1 MNIITNYMFHIVGES
16 PKRLTHWHRSTIDRT
31 KAFAI
36 AIHIPVLLWALTG
49 YVIASTIFNLGNT
62 SSIFVAA
69 FCSLLIYMI
78 ERIVLATPKKWYVN
92 VVRLLIGIVIA
103 ILGASTVDLVIF
115 DKEVTYQL
123 RKAEELR
130 IGSDYEKQI
139 ADQSQVALAKKVD
152 WLKAQESANCEANG
166 QCGSHSKNIG
176 PIYKALKNHANLL
189 ERDYSKAQ
197 VNLEILHQEK
207 ASKLDAAHNNIIS
220 ESGLLARIEALH
232 QYTMEN
238 KAALI
243 GWCLFFA
250 LILFF
255 ELMVVLAKLV
265 FGETVDDQIQI
276 IREQLSNHKA
286 RNYLEMRTSPLYEA
300 NMLLAGGNV

>member
-1 MNIITNYMFHIVGES
+1 MINITNYMFHIVGEN
-16 PKRLTHWHRSTIDRT
+16 PDRLRKWHRSTIDRT

-49 YVIASTIFNLGNT
+49 YVIASTIFNLGAIESVT
-62 SSIFVAA
+62 VAG

-92 VVRLLIGIVIA
+92 LVRLLIGIIIA

-123 RKAEELR
+123 RKVEEQR
-130 IGSDYEKQI
+130 IGNDYENQI
-139 ADQSQVALAKKVD
+139 AGQSQVLLTKKAD
-152 WLKAQESANCEANG
+152 WLKAQEAANCEANG
-166 QCGSHSKNIG
+166 QCGSGNKSLG
-176 PIYKALKNHANLL
+176 PIYKALKSHADALQ
-189 ERDYSKAQ
+189 RDYIKAQ
-197 VNLEILHQEK
+197 ANMENLKQEET
-207 ASKLDAAHNNIIS
+207 AKLDAAHKNIIG

-232 QYTMEN
+232 QYTIEN

-243 GWCLFFA
+243 GWSLFFA

-265 FGETVDDQIQI
+265 FGETVDDQIEAM
-276 IREQLSNHKA
+276 REELSKNKA
-286 RNYLEMRTSPLYEA
+286 MSYVEAVSSPLYNA
-300 NMLLAGGNV
+300 RKLLETV